1 MSHGPHGDALH
12 HINTDHLDDLLA
24 IARAFG
30 GHADATSARAE
41 RVDAE
46 GIDLAIETPRGP
58 ATAHVGF
65 TEPVSEYPD
74 GVRAAF
80 IELTNV
86 ARVALAANGTTERTD
101 RK

>member
-41 RVDAE
+41 SIDAE
-46 GIDLAIETPRGP
+46 GIDLALETIRGP

-65 TEPVSEYPD
+65 AKPVSEYPD
-74 GVRAAF
+74 GVRVAF
-80 IELTNV
+80 IELTDM
-86 ARVALAANGTTERTD
+86 ARAALAANGTTERTEST
-101 RK
+101 